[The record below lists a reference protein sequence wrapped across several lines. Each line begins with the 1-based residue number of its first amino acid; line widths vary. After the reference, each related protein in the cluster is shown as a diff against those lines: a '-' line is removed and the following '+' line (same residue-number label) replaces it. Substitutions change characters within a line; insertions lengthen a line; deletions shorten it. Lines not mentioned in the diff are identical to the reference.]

1 MYSVSCWHCCSVL
14 AIDPAWRC
22 KVNKD
27 HVVLKLVLDEIGL
40 GNLEIDTFTAR
51 KCTCLAW
58 LGGER

>member
-1 MYSVSCWHCCSVL
+1 ML

-58 LGGER
+58 LGGEG